1 MALEAGREYRT
12 FREFYP
18 DYLAEHSKPS
28 TRRLHVLGLTLA
40 IGVIALTLWAGK
52 WWWLLLAPVAGY
64 GLSWIGHFFFER
76 NRPATFKHPLYS
88 FLGDLVMF
96 KDVLTGKLR

>member
-1 MALEAGREYRT
+1 MALEDGRRYGS

-40 IGVIALTLWAGK
+40 IIVIALTIWAGR
-52 WWWLLLAPVAGY
+52 WWWLLAAPVVGY

-88 FLGDLVMF
+88 LMGDLVMF

>member
-1 MALEAGREYRT
+1 MALEAGRHYGS

-18 DYLAEHSKPS
+18 DYLAEHSKPT
-28 TRRLHVLGLTLA
+28 TRRLHVLGLMLA
-40 IGVIALTLWAGK
+40 IVVIVVTILLGK
-52 WWWLLLAPVAGY
+52 WWLLIVAPVVGY

-88 FLGDLVMF
+88 LMGDLVMF
-96 KDVLTGKLR
+96 KDVITGKLR